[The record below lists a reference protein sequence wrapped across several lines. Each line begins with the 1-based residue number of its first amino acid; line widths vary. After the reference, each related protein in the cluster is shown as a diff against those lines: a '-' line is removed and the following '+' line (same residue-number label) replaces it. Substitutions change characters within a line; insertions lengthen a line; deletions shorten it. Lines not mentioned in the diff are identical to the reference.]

1 MIEGED
7 EGRIVEVGFVF
18 DPGVSLGGDEG
29 ELETVCVIS
38 TVGDWLG
45 VVVVV
50 GDGSSRLPAAS
61 PEEVGI
67 EITRDRQRIKN
78 PAHTTPRAGH
88 VRKSSRAIISPYDP
102 SVIALS

>member
-1 MIEGED
+1 VIEGEG
-7 EGRIVEVGFVF
+7 EGRIVEVGLVV
-18 DPGVSLGGDEG
+18 DPGVSLGEDKG
-29 ELETVCVIS
+29 ELETVCVFS

-45 VVVVV
+45 AVVV

-67 EITRDRQRIKN
+67 EITRDRKRIKN
-78 PAHTTPRAGH
+78 PAHMIPRAGH
-88 VRKSSRAIISPYDP
+88 VRRSSRAIISPYDP